1 MTIWVEGK
9 NPALYSS
16 GISHWLHDLL
26 HDFDPNLL
34 SDIQL
39 ILPKISEGRIYPDLK
54 LRPVDLWWPKALP
67 RKIGHLLFDNILFGR
82 AARKAKPG
90 AIFSPYFDVLMPKGI
105 PSVITIHDLCYVE
118 AAESYPFLQR
128 TYFNIQMKRNLHR
141 AKMVVTVS
149 QSSKNLLVSLAGV
162 SAERIIVVENTLSSE
177 FSEHQPTPTEIS
189 ELRRRIGPA
198 SHYVLYT
205 GGFENRKNIP
215 NLLQALKELN
225 NGSHKMILVV
235 TGNQEKQ
242 WAELIGSDSSLLA
255 SIYFTGYLSNSDLKT
270 AYMACD
276 AVVAPSL
283 SEGFGRSCLEA
294 ITTGT
299 PLACSDI
306 PVFRE
311 VAGAHGIYF
320 DPKKTE
326 EISSGIQRAIN
337 QGRYQAVDVDADKRQ
352 RQIKV
357 LENILIDLSKQ

>member
-1 MTIWVEGK
+1 
-9 NPALYSS
+9 
-16 GISHWLHDLL
+16 
-26 HDFDPNLL
+26 
-34 SDIQL
+34 
-39 ILPKISEGRIYPDLK
+39 
-54 LRPVDLWWPKALP
+54 
-67 RKIGHLLFDNILFGR
+67 
-82 AARKAKPG
+82 
-90 AIFSPYFDVLMPKGI
+90 MPKGI

-276 AVVAPSL
+276 AVVAPSM

>member
-1 MTIWVEGK
+1 MTIWVDGK

-39 ILPKISEGRIYPDLK
+39 ILPKISKARIYPDLK
-54 LRPVDLWWPKALP
+54 LRSVDLWWPLALP
-67 RKIGHLLFDNILFGR
+67 RKIGHLLYDNILFGR
-82 AARKAKPG
+82 AAKKTKPSV
-90 AIFSPYFDVLMPKGI
+90 IFSPYFDVLMPRSI
-105 PSVITIHDLCYVE
+105 PSVITIHDLCYIE
-118 AAESYPFLQR
+118 AAESYPFFQR
-128 TYFNIQMKRNLHR
+128 TYFNIQMKRNLRR
-141 AKMVVTVS
+141 AKKVVTVS

-177 FSEHQPTPTEIS
+177 FSEHEPTHAEIS

-198 SHYVLYT
+198 THYVLYT

-225 NGSHKMILVV
+225 RDSLKVILVV
-235 TGNQEKQ
+235 SGNQEKQ
-242 WAELIGSDSSLLA
+242 WVAQLGSDSSLLG
-255 SIYFTGYLSNSDLKT
+255 SLYFTGYLSNRDLKI
-270 AYMACD
+270 AYLACD

-320 DPKKTE
+320 DPKKSE
-326 EISSGIQRAIN
+326 QIASGIQRAID
-337 QGRYQAVDVDADKRQ
+337 QGRYQAVNVDTDKRQ
-352 RQIKV
+352 LQV
-357 LENILIDLSKQ
+357 GALEKILIDLSTQ

>member
-1 MTIWVEGK
+1 MTIWVDGK

-26 HDFDPNLL
+26 YDFDSNLL

-39 ILPKISEGRIYPDLK
+39 IIPKISEERIYPDLK
-54 LRPVDLWWPKALP
+54 LRSVDLWWPKALP
-67 RKIGHLLFDNILFGR
+67 RKIGQLLYDNILFGR
-82 AARKAKPG
+82 AAKKAKPG
-90 AIFSPYFDVLMPKGI
+90 VIFSPYFDVLMPKRI
-105 PSVITIHDLCYVE
+105 PSLITVHDLCYIE

-128 TYFNIQMKRNLHR
+128 TYFNIQMKRNLRR
-141 AKMVVTVS
+141 AKKVVTVS
-149 QSSKNLLVSLAGV
+149 QSSKNLLVSLTGV

-177 FSEHQPTPTEIS
+177 FFEHQPTPTEIS
-189 ELRRRIGPA
+189 DLRRRIGSA

-225 NGSHKMILVV
+225 KDSPKVILVV
-235 TGNQEKQ
+235 SGNQEKQ
-242 WAELIGSDSSLLA
+242 WVAHIGSDSNLLA
-255 SIYFTGYLSNSDLKT
+255 NIYFTGYLSDADLKT
-270 AYMACD
+270 AYLACD
-276 AVVAPSL
+276 VVVAPSI
-283 SEGFGRSCLEA
+283 SEGFGRSCLEG

-320 DPKKTE
+320 DPKKSGQ
-326 EISSGIQRAIN
+326 IVSGIQRAIDR
-337 QGRYQAVDVDADKRQ
+337 GRYQPVDVDTDKRQ
-352 RQIKV
+352 RQV
-357 LENILIDLSKQ
+357 RALEEILIDLSTQ